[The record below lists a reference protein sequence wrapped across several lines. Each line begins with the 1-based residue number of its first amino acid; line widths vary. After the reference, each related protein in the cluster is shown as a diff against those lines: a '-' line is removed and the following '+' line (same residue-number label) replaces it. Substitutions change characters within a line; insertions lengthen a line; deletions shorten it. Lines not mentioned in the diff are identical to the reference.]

1 MYADDASRLPL
12 SYSYEPEDTPD
23 GSTLAERLAT
33 DPEAF
38 SDLYRLYLERVYRY
52 LRARSSTEEEAADLT
67 QQVFL
72 KALDAIPRYRNRG
85 VPVAAWLFRI
95 ARNVATDAHRRRKPT
110 VDWDHLPHALQAEQE
125 QSLEVEVVRRESL
138 AQLRSL
144 LSQLDPGKREL
155 LALRFVAELSVREI
169 AEVVRKRPAAVH
181 KQLTRTLQTLKEQYH
196 D

>member
-67 QQVFL
+67 HRSSL
-72 KALDAIPRYRNRG
+72 RRLTP
-85 VPVAAWLFRI
+85 FR
-95 ARNVATDAHRRRKPT
+95 ATATEVCR
-110 VDWDHLPHALQAEQE
+110 LPHGCFA
-125 QSLEVEVVRRESL
+125 SR
-138 AQLRSL
+138 
-144 LSQLDPGKREL
+144 G
-155 LALRFVAELSVREI
+155 
-169 AEVVRKRPAAVH
+169 
-181 KQLTRTLQTLKEQYH
+181 T
-196 D
+196 